1 MSIYVV
7 VVCFL
12 LTLTGI
18 YLQGYRKYLQVF
30 SYCAG
35 QKDLFKAATKTLDK
49 DTETFQNE
57 QKRIE

>member
-1 MSIYVV
+1 MSVYVV

-49 DTETFQNE
+49 DTETFL
-57 QKRIE
+57 K